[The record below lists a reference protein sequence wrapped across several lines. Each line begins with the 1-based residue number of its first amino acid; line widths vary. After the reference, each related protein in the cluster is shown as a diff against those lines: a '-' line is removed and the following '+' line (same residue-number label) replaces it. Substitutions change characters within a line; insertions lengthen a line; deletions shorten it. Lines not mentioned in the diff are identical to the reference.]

1 MVIIQRIFLLIAFM
15 ALTLLPACGSATPTL
30 GVAGKPTL
38 VFIYTDG

>member
-1 MVIIQRIFLLIAFM
+1 MIIIQRIFLLIALM
-15 ALTLLPACGSATPTL
+15 ALLLPACGSATPTL

>member
-1 MVIIQRIFLLIAFM
+1 MTTLQKIFLLVIFA
-15 ALTLLPACGSATPTL
+15 ALLLPACGSTTPTL